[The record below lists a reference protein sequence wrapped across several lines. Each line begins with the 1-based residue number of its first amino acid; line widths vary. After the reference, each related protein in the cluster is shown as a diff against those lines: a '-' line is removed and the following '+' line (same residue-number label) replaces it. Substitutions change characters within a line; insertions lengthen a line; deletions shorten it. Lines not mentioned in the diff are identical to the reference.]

1 MEVVGLGVDLV
12 DVERVEAILSRRKT
26 FRERVFTPEEIA
38 YCESQGT
45 PAACY
50 AARWAAREACR
61 KALGG
66 ITDMAWTDVSVRRDP
81 SGSPRLAL
89 RGSSENRAR
98 ELGVSEVFIT
108 LTHER
113 RMAAAFCLAVRS

>member
-12 DVERVEAILSRRKT
+12 DVERVEAILAKRKT
-26 FRERVFTPEEIA
+26 FRHRVFTAEEIE
-38 YCESQGT
+38 YCESQGS

-66 ITDMAWTDVSVRRDP
+66 VADMGWKDVSVQRDP
-81 SGSPRLAL
+81 SGSPRLTL
-89 RGSSENRAR
+89 EGSSKSRAG
-98 ELGVSEVFIT
+98 ELGVSEVLVT

-113 RMAAAFCLAVRS
+113 RMAAAFCLAVKD

>member
-12 DVERVEAILSRRKT
+12 DVERVEAILARRKT
-26 FRERVFTPEEIA
+26 FRQRVFTPEEIE
-38 YCESQGT
+38 YCESQGS

-66 ITDMAWTDVSVRRDP
+66 ISDMGWKDVSVRRDA
-81 SGSPRLAL
+81 SGPPRLTL
-89 RGSSENRAR
+89 RGTSQRRASD
-98 ELGVSEVFIT
+98 LGVSEVLVT